1 MVKIFMKK
9 VLLLVVVLV
18 LVALAALGYWCEP
31 ARNAVLQGW
40 GDYVVPAWDV
50 VKSKTCALVA
60 KEKPQ
65 AETPVAA
72 ETAEPAE
79 VAQPEPQPVPVA
91 DTSATPAEIPVSEPA
106 DELVTEPTPEPEP
119 VKPEP
124 LPALN
129 AEAESLLPR
138 AEAGDAVAQF
148 NLARQY
154 ALGEG
159 MAINRDEFIRWC
171 RTAADQGLPEAQYAL
186 GCCYLRGL
194 IVEKN
199 EAEARRLLEAAAES
213 GFAPA
218 TDALKE

>member
-18 LVALAALGYWCEP
+18 LAALAAVGYWCEP
-31 ARNAVLQGW
+31 ARNAVQQGW
-40 GDYVVPAWDV
+40 GDYVVPVWDA

-79 VAQPEPQPVPVA
+79 VSQPEPQPVPVA

-106 DELVTEPTPEPEP
+106 DEPEP

-129 AEAESLLPR
+129 AEAESLLLK

>member
-9 VLLLVVVLV
+9 VLSLVVVLV
-18 LVALAALGYWCEP
+18 LAALASVGYWCEP
-31 ARNAVLQGW
+31 ARNAVQQGW
-40 GDYVVPAWDV
+40 GDYVVPVWDA

-65 AETPVAA
+65 AETSVAA
-72 ETAEPAE
+72 EAAEPAE
-79 VAQPEPQPVPVA
+79 VSLPEPQPVPVA
-91 DTSATPAEIPVSEPA
+91 DTSATPAEIPASEPA
-106 DELVTEPTPEPEP
+106 DEPEP

>member
-18 LVALAALGYWCEP
+18 LVALAAVGYWCGP
-31 ARNAVLQGW
+31 ARNAVQQGW

-79 VAQPEPQPVPVA
+79 VAQPEPQPIPVA
-91 DTSATPAEIPVSEPA
+91 DMSATPAEIPVSEPA
-106 DELVTEPTPEPEP
+106 DEPEP

-218 TDALKE
+218 TGALKE